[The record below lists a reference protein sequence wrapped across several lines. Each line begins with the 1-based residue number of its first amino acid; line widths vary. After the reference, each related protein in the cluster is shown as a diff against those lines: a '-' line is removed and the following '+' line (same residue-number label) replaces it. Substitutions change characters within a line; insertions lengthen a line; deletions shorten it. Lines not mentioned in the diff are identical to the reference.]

1 MIKNRVN
8 LTFLCDSNPNTG
20 ATNINALG
28 SEFTV
33 NMQPSLHIP
42 AYATNI
48 SVVVKNAV
56 VWFVTPN
63 VIENKN
69 DRIDIYY
76 DDVLYPLQIPS
87 GLYDVD
93 TLSSKINSTI
103 HFQSSGVVPID
114 LIKLLPD
121 FAENKI
127 VIQFN
132 YYKTDIDFNV
142 EFSIGSILGFS
153 PQLLE
158 GFDDSGEGPVPF
170 YFEGDLTARFNT
182 TDYYLIRCSSLLST
196 GIQFNNDFSGIMCR
210 IDVKGNINTKLEYDP
225 NQVAVIP
232 APRLRNCSL
241 SQLTFQLVNQNGELV
256 DTRGEYWSVLF
267 EIHFDVPLEATN
279 GGSVQDSFL

>member
-1 MIKNRVN
+1 MTNRVN
-8 LTFLCDSNPNTG
+8 LTFLVDSNPSTG

-33 NMQPSLHIP
+33 NMQPALHVP

-48 SVVVKNAV
+48 SVIVKNAI

-63 VIENKN
+63 VVKDVN
-69 DRIDIYY
+69 DRINITYNGIM
-76 DDVLYPLQIPS
+76 YPLQIPV

-93 TLSSKINSTI
+93 TLSNKINSII
-103 HFQSSGVVPID
+103 HFQSNNVVPID

-121 FAENKI
+121 IAENKV

-132 YYKTDIDFNV
+132 YYNTEIDFTVQN
-142 EFSIGSILGFS
+142 SIRQVLGFS
-153 PQLLE
+153 PQVLV
-158 GFDDSGEGPVPF
+158 GYTGPGDGPIPF

-210 IDVKGNINTKLEYDP
+210 IDVRGNINSKIDYDP
-225 NQVAVIP
+225 NQVPIIP

-241 SQLTFQLVNQNGELV
+241 SELTFQLVNQNGELV

-267 EIHFDVPLEATN
+267 ELHFDVPLEATN